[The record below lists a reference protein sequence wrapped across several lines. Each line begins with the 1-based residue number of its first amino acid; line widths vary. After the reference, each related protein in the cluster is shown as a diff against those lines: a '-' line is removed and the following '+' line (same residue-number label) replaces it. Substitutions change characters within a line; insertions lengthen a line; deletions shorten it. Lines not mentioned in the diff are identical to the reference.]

1 MGKLY
6 GEIDERN
13 AEWIRRQRVFFVA
26 TAPLSGEGH
35 VNLSPKGLE
44 SLAILGPREVAY
56 VDFVGSGIETAAH
69 LRENGRIVFMF
80 CAFEGPPRT
89 LRLHGRGEVVEPC
102 DPAWEGLASRLP
114 SHSQARAIVHAR
126 IVRIADSCG
135 YGVPLYRYEG
145 QRTQLATWAERKGP
159 EGLCAYVAEHDR
171 SIDGLPG
178 LRTPGLGA
186 TGALATRASPAGR
199 RAPAPDGR

>member
-1 MGKLY
+1 MGKVY
-6 GEIDERN
+6 AEIDERN

-26 TAPLSGEGH
+26 TAPLSGDGH

-44 SLAILGPREVAY
+44 SLAILGPREVVYA
-56 VDFVGSGIETAAH
+56 DLVGSGIETAAH

-80 CAFEGPPRT
+80 CAFEGPPRV
-89 LRLHGRGEVVEPC
+89 LRLHGRGEVVEPG
-102 DPAWEGLASRLP
+102 DSAWEGLASRLP
-114 SHSQARAIVHAR
+114 SHPQVRAIVHAR

-135 YGVPLYRYEG
+135 YGVPLYHYEG
-145 QRTQLATWAERKGP
+145 QRTQLAAWAERKGP
-159 EGLCAYVAEHDR
+159 DGLRAYVAEHDR

-186 TGALATRASPAGR
+186 TGPRPV
-199 RAPAPDGR
+199 